1 MLIWLTVGFGPLT
14 VLYTTI
20 VRVFLNWWK
29 VSTLYLEKPKNKYNN
44 ALGEA
49 AEAYGDPHFMVS
61 SIGSEPI
68 CFDYNPEPR
77 STIMLLTDPESN
89 LVVTGTIS
97 NEKVDNKTFID
108 EILFMSPNGAQLTFN
123 TDGVQLRGLSVRD
136 HIQQEE
142 QETIQYNDIQFVEK
156 WLDLSYYDRIG

>member
-1 MLIWLTVGFGPLT
+1 MVGFGPLT

-20 VRVFLNWWK
+20 VRVFLNWLK